1 MDKTL
6 SSRTKMDEVI
16 NNGTLFPRIEKANF
30 HFFMLTKFVLKRAAI

>member
-16 NNGTLFPRIEKANF
+16 ELQAVPIEWPTAF
-30 HFFMLTKFVLKRAAI
+30 IHVASFFKQG